1 MTIKKI
7 LMTTLSLC
15 GFLTANAERYSY
27 SVSSPG
33 GTSDAM
39 PGNILVWT
47 VYKTVYDDD
56 GGGSTRSPY
65 TNCMSTVYRDGV
77 AIATVPVTS
86 SSTAYRDLD
95 VLAGST
101 NTYYVTAMGATSSEC
116 KKVCELSYTITT
128 NPVAS
133 MVFSADGGTQTTTI
147 SGTQSKWSRIG
158 GYVTHSALNW
168 QAQPTGSGWAAW
180 LSKETSGD
188 ELSVTAKKL
197 TGETPRQA
205 IINITLNG
213 YVIASIAV
221 SQSKLP
227 ISSDVLVPTDSGDV
241 IVPGT
246 WFDAYPDLAKEHGSN
261 EAAATATAANG
272 MKVWEC
278 YVAGLDPTN
287 ANSRFEAK
295 IEVKDGVPAVTWTP
309 NLNESELTRVYT
321 IYGKESLGSSEDW
334 VSPTNSLHRFFKV
347 GVEMP

>member
-1 MTIKKI
+1 MTIKTI
-7 LMTTLSLC
+7 LMATLSLC
-15 GFLTANAERYSY
+15 GPMSTIAGYY
-27 SVSSPG
+27 VTDPG
-33 GTSDAM
+33 GTRDDM
-39 PGNILVWT
+39 PGNILVWK
-47 VYKTVYDDD
+47 VQELVYDDED
-56 GGGSTRSPY
+56 NATIRPY
-65 TNCMSTVYRDGV
+65 TDCISTVYRDGV

-86 SSTAYRDLD
+86 SSTSYRDLD

-101 NTYYVTAMGATSSEC
+101 NMYFVTAMGVTSTEC
-116 KKVCELSYTITT
+116 KKVCELSYTMTT

-147 SGTQSKWSRIG
+147 SGTQSEWSRVD
-158 GYVTHSALNW
+158 GYTHSALNW
-168 QAQPTGSGWAAW
+168 QAQPTGSGWTAW

-205 IINITLNG
+205 IINITLKG

>member
-15 GFLTANAERYSY
+15 GPMSTIAGYY
-27 SVSSPG
+27 VSDPG
-33 GTSDAM
+33 GTDDEK
-39 PGNILVWT
+39 PGNILVWEVQEI
-47 VYKTVYDDD
+47 VYVDEGHATFK
-56 GGGSTRSPY
+56 PY
-65 TNCMSTVYRDGV
+65 SNCISTVYRDGV

-86 SSTAYRDLD
+86 SSTSYRDLD

-101 NTYYVTAMGATSSEC
+101 NTYYVTAMGVKSTEC
-116 KKVCELSYTITT
+116 KKVCGLSYTMTT
-128 NPVAS
+128 NPIAS
-133 MVFSADGGTQTTTI
+133 MVFSAEGGTQTTTI
-147 SGTQSKWSRIG
+147 SGTQSEWSRING
-158 GYVTHSALNW
+158 HVTHSALKW
-168 QAQPTGSGWAAW
+168 IDQPMGSGWSAW
-180 LSKETSGD
+180 LSTEKSGD

-205 IINITLNG
+205 IIEIKLNG

-221 SQSKLP
+221 SQSKMP

-309 NLNESELTRVYT
+309 NLNESELTRIYT

-347 GVEMP
+347 GVAMP